1 MNLASL
7 RSELATA
14 LAPISATVYA
24 FPPKALPTPSVSVVP
39 GSPYITPVNLGTNKF
54 RAKFQVTAAVA
65 TMDNE
70 AALDN
75 LETLIFGIYSNLP
88 TGWVVS
94 ETTQPNLIDLGQSIV
109 LTADVNVEKI
119 TQLGD

>member
-1 MNLASL
+1 MNLSAL

-119 TQLGD
+119 TQIGD

>member
-1 MNLASL
+1 MNLSAL

-14 LAPISATVYA
+14 LAPINATVYPY
-24 FPPKALPTPSVSVVP
+24 PPKALPTPSVSVIP
-39 GSPYITPVNLGTNKF
+39 GSPYISPVNLGTDKY

-94 ETTQPNLIDLGQSIV
+94 ETTQPNLIDLGQSVV
-109 LTADVNVEKI
+109 LTAEVNVEKI

>member
-1 MNLASL
+1 MNLSAL

-24 FPPKALPTPSVSVVP
+24 YPPKALPTPSVSIIP
-39 GSPYITPVNLGTNKF
+39 GSPYIAPVNLGTDKY

-70 AALDN
+70 AALEN

-94 ETTQPNLIDLGQSIV
+94 ETTQPNLIDLGQSVV
-109 LTADVNVEKI
+109 LTAEVNVEKI